1 MLGMFEHFQI
11 PKIVFGLIRSKEPKN
26 LILSNMDR
34 RLQQQRGNP
43 GQFKVIK
50 WICKPKIHYFDH
62 QLLLTQKRRVNTRHT
77 HCFTDEDSMRWLKT
91 ISRKTTAMHF
101 EKMVLSASRLRLRLA
116 VRKAGLLNRS
126 AAARSKR

>member
-1 MLGMFEHFQI
+1 MVDAGHRFIHSHL
-11 PKIVFGLIRSKEPKN
+11 L
-26 LILSNMDR
+26 LTALSMR

-77 HCFTDEDSMRWLKT
+77 HT
-91 ISRKTTAMHF
+91 
-101 EKMVLSASRLRLRLA
+101 VLQMKI
-116 VRKAGLLNRS
+116 VCDG
-126 AAARSKR
+126 